1 MIRYLLIVSVLL
13 NSALLISVLGLIPFF
28 LYLSI
33 LVIVALVWFIY
44 NLLNK
49 IEDMTE
55 DQNELFVGFYEFSE
69 HLQGVHEL
77 EMFYGEPVLTDLIDH
92 SKKIV
97 QDIEDYRE
105 LYLYD
110 EDVDIDEIPEEQADA
125 S

>member
-1 MIRYLLIVSVLL
+1 
-13 NSALLISVLGLIPFF
+13 
-28 LYLSI
+28 
-33 LVIVALVWFIY
+33 
-44 NLLNK
+44 
-49 IEDMTE
+49 
-55 DQNELFVGFYEFSE
+55 
-69 HLQGVHEL
+69 
-77 EMFYGEPVLTDLIDH
+77 MFYGEPVLTDLIDH

>member
-33 LVIVALVWFIY
+33 LVIMALVWFIY

-55 DQNELFVGFYEFSE
+55 DQNELFAGFYEFSE

-97 QDIEDYRE
+97 QDIEDYKE

-110 EDVDIDEIPEEQADA
+110 EDADIDEIPEEQADA
-125 S
+125 P